1 MANMLLAGYFLSVTL
16 DEIRYE
22 EYGRAAAYGALFVLN
37 LVFGILS
44 YKRK

>member
-1 MANMLLAGYFLSVTL
+1 MANMLLAGFFLNVML

-22 EYGRAAAYGALFVLN
+22 EYGRAAAYGVVFVLN
-37 LVFGILS
+37 LVFGILL

>member
-1 MANMLLAGYFLSVTL
+1 MANMLLAGFFLNVML

-37 LVFGILS
+37 LALGMLL

>member
-1 MANMLLAGYFLSVTL
+1 MANMLLAGYFLSTML

-22 EYGRAAAYGALFVLN
+22 EYGRAAAYGALFVIN
-37 LVFGILS
+37 LVFGISL

>member
-1 MANMLLAGYFLSVTL
+1 MANMLLAGYFLSVML

-22 EYGRAAAYGALFVLN
+22 EYGRAAAYGVIFAVNLALGML
-37 LVFGILS
+37 L